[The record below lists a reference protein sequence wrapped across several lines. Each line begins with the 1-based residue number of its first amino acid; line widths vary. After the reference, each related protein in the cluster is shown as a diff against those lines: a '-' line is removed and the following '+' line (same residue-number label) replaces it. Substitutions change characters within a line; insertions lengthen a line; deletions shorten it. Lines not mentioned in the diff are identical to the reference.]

1 MLAVQGVL
9 YSMFAARLSEI
20 LDWLWFCVTSQS
32 LKWTTRLVFSLVRFY
47 DFYWPDRLRSPAEVW
62 ILRKTQQSLLTGS
75 WVPATLYAINKPP
88 KSIHL
93 SGDWNWTLLSLVTPE
108 VCSEE
113 WSWTGPRRV
122 GSWLPRSVPAMTSQN
137 WDLASLTWRIWAS
150 AGEGCFSG
158 NVLLSWKNHV
168 IMVPVAAKK
177 CRKLWEELNQM
188 FLNQDPD
195 VSNCINWHY
204 ENACKATV
212 KKTYIFWFEHIRFDF
227 EFRLGWTIFTRLHE
241 VARTACVSADG
252 LIDQLPVTFV
262 IAPAAIDW
270 KSP

>member
-1 MLAVQGVL
+1 
-9 YSMFAARLSEI
+9 MFRVCYMVYL
-20 LDWLWFCVTSQS
+20 
-32 LKWTTRLVFSLVRFY
+32 
-47 DFYWPDRLRSPAEVW
+47 
-62 ILRKTQQSLLTGS
+62 QQ
-75 WVPATLYAINKPP
+75 NKPP
-88 KSIHL
+88 KSIHV
-93 SGDWNWTLLSLVTPE
+93 SGDWNWTLLLLVTPE
-108 VCSEE
+108 VCSEG

-158 NVLLSWKNHV
+158 NVLLSWKNPV
-168 IMVPVAAKK
+168 KMVPVAAKK
-177 CRKLWEELNQM
+177 KQKTVRRVEPNV
-188 FLNQDPD
+188 LNQDPD

-204 ENACKATV
+204 E
-212 KKTYIFWFEHIRFDF
+212 HIRCDF

-241 VARTACVSADG
+241 VARKACDSADG

-262 IAPAAIDW
+262 IAAPAAIDW